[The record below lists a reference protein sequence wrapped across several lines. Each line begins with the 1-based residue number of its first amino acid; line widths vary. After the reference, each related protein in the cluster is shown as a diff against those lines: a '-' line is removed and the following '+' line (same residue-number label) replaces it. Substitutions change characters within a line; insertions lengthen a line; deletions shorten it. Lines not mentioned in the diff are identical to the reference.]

1 MPKERYI
8 LMLALKRK
16 SANTCKTKVLRF
28 TASVREQYIYIKGCV
43 IMAETKQFKAESKRL
58 LDMMINSIYTHKEIF
73 LRELISNASDAIDK
87 LYFKSLTDDKVGMNK
102 DDFKIE
108 ITADK
113 ENKVLTISDNGIGM
127 TADELENNLGIIAN
141 SGSFKFKNENEKTDD
156 VDIIG
161 QFGVGFY
168 SAFMVA
174 KEVEVRS
181 KAYGSDKAYMW
192 KSSGAD
198 GYTIEECD
206 KDSVGTEIRLTL
218 KDDTETECYDEYL
231 EASTIKELVK
241 KYSDYI
247 RFPIKMDV
255 EKTKRKA
262 DAKEDDYSDDA
273 YETVIENET
282 LNSMVPL
289 WRKNKNELKPEDYN
303 NFYKEKFFDYTD
315 PLKYIHSK
323 IEGTVTYDSLL
334 FIPARAPFNF
344 YSKDYEKGLQLYSS
358 GVLISDK
365 CADLLPDYFSFVRG
379 LVDSA
384 DLSLNISREMLQ
396 HDHQL
401 KTIAKSI
408 EKTIKSELKKMLNNE
423 REKYEQFWKT
433 FGIQIKFGVYDNYGR
448 DKNAVEDLLMFTSSH
463 ENKLTTLDEYVSRMK
478 EEQKYIYYAAGD
490 SVEKIQALPQTELLR
505 DKGYEILYLTDNVD
519 EFAVKVLMRHGDK
532 EFRNVSEGD
541 LGIDTEAEKEE
552 TKKLAEENKDML
564 SFITAALDGKV
575 KETKISDKLK
585 SHPVCISS
593 SGQISLEMEKILN
606 QNPQN
611 EKVKSEKVLEI
622 NPNHKIFAAM
632 QKLYGEDK
640 EKFKDYASI
649 LYDQA
654 LLIEGMQIEDPV
666 EFSNKICAL
675 MAE

>member
-1 MPKERYI
+1 
-8 LMLALKRK
+8 
-16 SANTCKTKVLRF
+16 
-28 TASVREQYIYIKGCV
+28 
-43 IMAETKQFKAESKRL
+43 MAETKQFKAESKRL

-102 DDFKIE
+102 SDFAIN
-108 ITADK
+108 IIADK
-113 ENKVLTISDNGIGM
+113 DAGTLTITDNGIGM
-127 TADELENNLGIIAN
+127 TAEELENNLGIIAN
-141 SGSFKFKNENEKTDD
+141 SGSFKFKNENEKNDD

-174 KEVEVRS
+174 KEVRVRS
-181 KAYGSDKAYMW
+181 RAYGSDKAYVW
-192 KSSGAD
+192 TSTGVD
-198 GYTIEECD
+198 GYTIEEDD
-206 KDSVGTEIRLTL
+206 KDTVGTEIRLTL
-218 KDDTETECYDEYL
+218 KDDTENEKYSEYL
-231 EASTIKELVK
+231 SDFRIKELVK

-255 EKTKRKA
+255 EKSRRKA
-262 DAKEDDYSDDA
+262 DAKEDDYSDEA
-273 YETVIENET
+273 YEKYVENET

-303 NFYKEKFFDYTD
+303 SFYKEKYYDYTD

-323 IEGTVTYDSLL
+323 VEGTTTYDSLL
-334 FIPARAPFNF
+334 FIPAQAPYNF

-358 GVLISDK
+358 GVLIMDK
-365 CADLLPDYFSFVRG
+365 CADLLPDYFSFVKG

-401 KTIAKSI
+401 KLIAKSI
-408 EKTIKSELKKMLNNE
+408 EKTIKSELKKMLNND
-423 REKYEQFWKT
+423 RENYEKFWKS
-433 FGIQIKFGVYDNYGR
+433 FGVQLKFGVYDNYGR
-448 DKNAVEDLLMFTSSH
+448 DKDAVEDLLLFTSSA
-463 ENKLTTLDEYVSRMK
+463 EKKLVTLDEYVARMK
-478 EEQKYIYYAAGD
+478 EDQKYIYYAAGD
-490 SVEKIQALPQTELLR
+490 SVAKIEALPQTELLR

-519 EFAVKVLMRHGDK
+519 EFAVKVLMRHGEK

-541 LGIDTEAEKEE
+541 LGIDSEEQKEE
-552 TKKLAEENKDML
+552 TKKLSEDNKDML
-564 SFITAALDGKV
+564 ALITEALDGKI
-575 KETKISDKLK
+575 KECRISDKLK

-593 SGQISLEMEKILN
+593 FGQISLEMEKILN

-611 EKVKSEKVLEI
+611 QKVTSEKVLEI

-632 QKLYGEDK
+632 QKLYETDK
-640 EKFKDYASI
+640 DKFKDYASI

-654 LLIEGMQIEDPV
+654 LLIEGMQIDDPV
-666 EFSNKICAL
+666 EFSNKICSL

>member
-1 MPKERYI
+1 
-8 LMLALKRK
+8 
-16 SANTCKTKVLRF
+16 
-28 TASVREQYIYIKGCV
+28 
-43 IMAETKQFKAESKRL
+43 MAETKQFKAESKRL

-87 LYFKSLTDDKVGMNK
+87 LYFKSLTDDQVGMNK
-102 DDFKIE
+102 SDFAIN
-108 ITADK
+108 IIADK
-113 ENKVLTISDNGIGM
+113 EAGTITITDNGIGM

-141 SGSFKFKNENEKTDD
+141 SGSFKFKNENEKNDD

-174 KEVEVRS
+174 KEVRVRS
-181 KAYGSDKAYMW
+181 KAYGSDKAYVW
-192 KSSGAD
+192 TSCGID
-198 GYTIEECD
+198 GYTIEEDD

-218 KDDTETECYDEYL
+218 KEDTENEKYSEYL
-231 EASTIKELVK
+231 SDFRIKELVK

-255 EKTKRKA
+255 EKSRRKD
-262 DAKEDDYSDDA
+262 DAKEDDYSDEA
-273 YETVIENET
+273 YEKYIENET

-303 NFYKEKFFDYTD
+303 NFYKEKFYDYTD

-323 IEGTVTYDSLL
+323 VEGATTYDSLL
-334 FIPARAPFNF
+334 FIPSQAPYNF

-358 GVLISDK
+358 GVLIMDK
-365 CADLLPDYFSFVRG
+365 CADLLPDYFSFVKG

-401 KTIAKSI
+401 KLIAKAI
-408 EKTIKSELKKMLNNE
+408 EKSIKSELKKMLNND
-423 REKYEQFWKT
+423 RENYEKFWKS
-433 FGIQIKFGVYDNYGR
+433 FGVQLKFGVYDNYGR
-448 DKNAVEDLLMFTSSH
+448 DKDAVEDLLLFTSSA
-463 ENKLTTLDEYVSRMK
+463 EKKLVTLDEYVTRMK
-478 EEQKYIYYAAGD
+478 EDQKYIYYAAGD
-490 SVEKIQALPQTELLR
+490 SVNKIEALPQTELLR

-519 EFAVKVLMRHGDK
+519 EFAIKVLMRHGEK

-541 LGIDTEAEKEE
+541 LGIDSEEQKEE
-552 TKKLAEENKDML
+552 TKKLSEDNKDML
-564 SFITAALDGKV
+564 ALISEALDGKI
-575 KETKISDKLK
+575 KECRISDKLK

-593 SGQISLEMEKILN
+593 FGQISLEMEKILN

-611 EKVKSEKVLEI
+611 QKVTSEKVLEI

-632 QKLYGEDK
+632 QKLFETDK
-640 EKFKDYASI
+640 DKFKDYASI

-654 LLIEGMQIEDPV
+654 LLIEGMQIEDPI
-666 EFSNKICAL
+666 EFSNKVCSL
-675 MAE
+675 MAQ

>member
-1 MPKERYI
+1 M
-8 LMLALKRK
+8 
-16 SANTCKTKVLRF
+16 KVLKF

-448 DKNAVEDLLMFTSSH
+448 DKDAVEDLLMFTSSH

-552 TKKLAEENKDML
+552 TKKLAVENKDML

>member
-1 MPKERYI
+1 M
-8 LMLALKRK
+8 
-16 SANTCKTKVLRF
+16 KVLKS

-192 KSSGAD
+192 KSGGAD

-358 GVLISDK
+358 GVLISDT

-448 DKNAVEDLLMFTSSH
+448 DKDAVEDLLMFTSSH